1 MVFRPKG
8 EAFAAG
14 CIQLYKD
21 SHDLCCCC
29 YYYYYYY
36 YGENIRWI
44 SLAECL
50 ACMGRRKM
58 HKSLRREHLRK
69 GDHLKI
75 GMCFKDTVGDVVD
88 WLHSDLG

>member
-1 MVFRPKG
+1 MIFRPKG

-14 CIQLYKD
+14 CIQLCKD
-21 SHDLCCCC
+21 NHDL

-36 YGENIRWI
+36 IRVNTSRWI
-44 SLAECL
+44 RLAECV
-50 ACMGRRKM
+50 ACMGRREM

-75 GMCFKDTVGDVVD
+75 EMCFKDTEGDVVD
-88 WLHSDLG
+88 WFHSDFG